1 MKNLSI
7 KVQVLIMI
15 FTSLLVLGVVTSI
28 SSVFK
33 SKEALMQSNF
43 SKLTTV
49 RNFKKSQIE
58 EFFQTNI
65 ATLEVIS
72 KSYNVEYL
80 VDDIYRLEEKMDLN
94 TDGAFPI
101 NDPLVSETIE
111 PYERFFK
118 SFIKEY
124 RFEDVLLINAQ
135 TGQVRYSA
143 QKKKDYGTNLKN
155 GPLKSSALAEV
166 YTNTIKNDRATYVD
180 MRPYAPNDNAPMMF
194 LGIPVKIEGE
204 LNSVLV
210 IKIAGSS
217 INHVMQERIGYG
229 KTQEDYLV
237 GKDHLMRSDSVLHK
251 NHSIVN
257 SFANPKKYSINT
269 LQVNAAFKN
278 KNSKGGKGIFT
289 EYNKEKVLTAYS
301 TIRIGEDFTWAI
313 LSVIDEG
320 EVLVTP
326 NAIRNF
332 IIIEGIVILLIIGF
346 ISVFILNNNMI
357 KPLNNFKATL
367 LEIGKTKDLS
377 KSLECDAPTEI
388 EDMARSFNAL
398 LHDLQ
403 HLINNAKLTST
414 DNTHKANNLSSS
426 AHDVGNNV
434 EISAQIIKDASHS
447 SNKINQEISIAIE
460 EAQANKKEIIKA
472 NDMLNEARDEI
483 VLLTNRV
490 QESSQVEVELAQKMD
505 TLSSEA
511 SNVKTVLEVI
521 GDIADQTNL
530 LALNA
535 AIEAARAGE
544 HGRGFAVVADEV
556 RKLAERTQKS
566 LGEIN
571 ATINVI
577 VQSIQEASEN
587 MNNNSTEIQ
596 NLAEVAST
604 VEQKIDTTVTIVNQG
619 TQASDKTV
627 QDFENTGN
635 AIEQIAQIVTK
646 IDTLSLENA
655 KNVESIVAT
664 SHDLSQETEEL
675 NSQLET
681 FKTIS

>member
-1 MKNLSI
+1 
-7 KVQVLIMI
+7 MI

-28 SSVFK
+28 SSVYK

-49 RNFKKSQIE
+49 RDFKKSQIE

-65 ATLEVIS
+65 ATLKVIS
-72 KSYNVEYL
+72 QSNNVEYL
-80 VDDIYRLEEKMDLN
+80 VDDLYRLEEKMELN
-94 TDGAFPI
+94 PKGAFPI
-101 NDPLVSETIE
+101 SDPLVDETIE

-118 SFIKEY
+118 SFVKEY
-124 RFEDVLLINAQ
+124 RFEDILLINAQ
-135 TGQVRYSA
+135 TGQVRYSV
-143 QKKKDYGTNLKN
+143 KKRKDYGTNLKN

-166 YTNTIKNDRATYVD
+166 YRQSIKNDRATYVD
-180 MRPYAPNDNAPMMF
+180 MKPYAPSENAPMLF

-210 IKIAGSS
+210 VEIAGSS
-217 INHVMQERIGYG
+217 INHVMQKRIGYG

-237 GKDHLMRSDSVLHK
+237 GKDHLMRSDSVLDKK
-251 NHSIVN
+251 NHSILH
-257 SFANPKKYSINT
+257 SFANPKTGSINT
-269 LQVNAAFKN
+269 VQVNAALKSA
-278 KNSKGGKGIFT
+278 NSAGGRGIFT
-289 EYNKEKVLTAYS
+289 EYNKAQVLTAYS
-301 TIRIGEDFTWAI
+301 TIKIGQDFTWAI
-313 LSVIDEG
+313 LSVINED
-320 EVLVTP
+320 EVLITP

-332 IIIEGIVILLIIGF
+332 IIIEVIVILLVIGF
-346 ISVFILNNNMI
+346 ISVLILNNNMI

-367 LEIGKTKDLS
+367 LEIGRTKDLT
-377 KSLECDAPTEI
+377 KSLECDAPAEI
-388 EDMARSFNAL
+388 EDMAKSFNAL

-403 HLINNAKLTST
+403 HLINSAKVTST
-414 DNTHKANNLSSS
+414 NNTQKANNLSSN
-426 AHDVGNNV
+426 AHEVGNNV
-434 EISAQIIKDASHS
+434 ELSAQIIKDASSS
-447 SNKINQEISIAIE
+447 SNKINQEITIAIA
-460 EAQANKKEIIKA
+460 EAQANKKEIIRA
-472 NDMLNEARDEI
+472 NNMLNEARDEI

-490 QESSQVEVELAQKMD
+490 QESSEVEVELAHKMD

-511 SNVKTVLEVI
+511 SNVKSVLEVI

-596 NLAEVAST
+596 NLAEIASA
-604 VEQKIDTTVTIVNQG
+604 VEEKINTTVSIVNQG
-619 TQASDKTV
+619 TKASDKTV
-627 QDFENTGN
+627 QDFESTGS
-635 AIEQIAQIVTK
+635 AIQKIAEIVTK

-664 SHDLSQETEEL
+664 SHDLSGETKEL

-681 FKTIS
+681 FRT